1 VEGASSLFVAEMGDH
16 CTHYP
21 EHNLVRC
28 PTQLALVKSI
38 ETQETALRKFAWSF
52 VLIIVFG
59 RFECSGQDWSVA
71 PRVFVSGA
79 SGQNGPV

>member
-1 VEGASSLFVAEMGDH
+1 MDGPGWPPDKLGRVPFVEGASSLFVAEMGDH

-38 ETQETALRKFAWSF
+38 ETQETALRKF
-52 VLIIVFG
+52 VDTL
-59 RFECSGQDWSVA
+59 
-71 PRVFVSGA
+71 
-79 SGQNGPV
+79 